1 MVFIGSDISRDPLVQ
16 LVVMYVGPDLILPI
30 TSALAAVAGV
40 ALMFWQRLVGM
51 VLKLWRMIFQRNG

>member
-51 VLKLWRMIFQRNG
+51 VLKLWRMIFQRHG